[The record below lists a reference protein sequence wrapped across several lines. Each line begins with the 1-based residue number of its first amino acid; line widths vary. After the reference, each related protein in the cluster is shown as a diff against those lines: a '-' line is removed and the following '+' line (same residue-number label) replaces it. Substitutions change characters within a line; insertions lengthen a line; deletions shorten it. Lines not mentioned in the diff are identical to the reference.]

1 MVLEIFLGID
11 HSIAQASFHMHGT
24 CIGYSGDI
32 RYFGICLVKSYAG
45 SSTHQNI
52 IFTVQL

>member
-1 MVLEIFLGID
+1 MVLEIFFGIV
-11 HSIAQASFHMHGT
+11 HSFAQASFHMHGT

-32 RYFGICLVKSYAG
+32 RYYGICLVKSYAG

-52 IFTVQL
+52 IFTV